1 MIMNLKKIFTK
12 LFLILSL
19 IFLNGCIGSVAALG
33 PIFSIGASG
42 GNAYQTSIS
51 LGSTSAIKELTG
63 KTPTEHF
70 SSILDIKKKGKKE
83 QN

>member
-1 MIMNLKKIFTK
+1 MSFKKIFIQ
-12 LFLILSL
+12 LILFSSL
-19 IFLNGCIGSVAALG
+19 IFLNGCIGSIASLG

-51 LGSTSAIKELTG
+51 LGSSSAIKEMTG
-63 KTPTEHF
+63 KTPSEHI
-70 SSILDIKKKGKKE
+70 SKILDDNKESIKK